1 MLEVRQDC
9 TQACMQG
16 PGETVFVPGG
26 WWHAVLNLDLTLAV
40 THNYVSS
47 ATFPRVWAHT
57 LRSRPK
63 MAAKWCRFPF
73 EPRG

>member
-1 MLEVRQDC
+1 MAQFM
-9 TQACMQG
+9 QA
-16 PGETVFVPGG
+16 PGETVFVPCG
-26 WWHAVLNLDLTLAV
+26 WWHAVLNLDMTMAV

-63 MAAKWCRFPF
+63 MAAKWCVQLVQT
-73 EPRG
+73 GTGACVA